1 MRTPSH
7 LHYTAEHEW
16 IDGLSGVVRVGITD
30 FAGDALGDIVF
41 VEIPGAGT
49 AVVAGESCGEVE
61 STKSVSELYA
71 PATGTVV
78 AANPAVLA
86 DPSLLNTD
94 PYGEG
99 WLYAVEVTA
108 VAPLLTAEAYA
119 DFIASAP
126 S

>member
-7 LHYTAEHEW
+7 LHYSSEHEW
-16 IDGLSGVVRVGITD
+16 IDSLGGLAKVGITD
-30 FAGDALGDIVF
+30 FAADALGDIVF
-41 VEIPGAGT
+41 VELPGEGT
-49 AVVAGESCGEVE
+49 AVVAGEPCGELE

-86 DPSLLNTD
+86 DPGLLNTD

-99 WLYAVEVTA
+99 WLYAVQVTA
-108 VAPLLTAEAYA
+108 VPPLLSAEAYA
-119 DFIASAP
+119 DFIGGAP